1 MRQLLNILY
10 VTTPDAYLSLDGE
23 NVVVS
28 KKEETL
34 GRIPLHNLQGIVA
47 FGYVGASPALMGA
60 CVKRNI
66 ALTFLTMHG
75 RFLARAT
82 GETNG
87 NVLLRKEQY
96 RASDKEEESLRY
108 AKHFI
113 KGKLFN
119 ARWSIERTKR
129 DYAMRLDTEPFRN
142 NIYQRTDQKFDLLCT
157 DPCSETVRTQRCKDF
172 LVFSFTH
179 ERLCDF
185 YSIDA
190 FMQVRI
196 LI

>member
-82 GETNG
+82 GGDQWKCTAPKG
-87 NVLLRKEQY
+87 AVPGFRQGRRKFTVC
-96 RASDKEEESLRY
+96 KT
-108 AKHFI
+108 F
-113 KGKLFN
+113 
-119 ARWSIERTKR
+119 
-129 DYAMRLDTEPFRN
+129 
-142 NIYQRTDQKFDLLCT
+142 YQRQVVQCPLEHRAHQEGLC
-157 DPCSETVRTQRCKDF
+157 
-172 LVFSFTH
+172 H
-179 ERLCDF
+179 
-185 YSIDA
+185 A
-190 FMQVRI
+190 A
-196 LI
+196 